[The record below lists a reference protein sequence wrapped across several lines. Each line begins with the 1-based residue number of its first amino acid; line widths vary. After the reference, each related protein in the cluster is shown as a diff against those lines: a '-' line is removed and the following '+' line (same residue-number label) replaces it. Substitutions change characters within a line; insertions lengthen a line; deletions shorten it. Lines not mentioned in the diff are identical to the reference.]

1 MASPYRAAAAP
12 AFSAVPLGQ
21 RKAPRRQHVRRQHLG
36 VVAQAAATAEA
47 ALKETD
53 LHDDLK
59 KALANVKPK
68 VSNLSSC
75 HPAPVR
81 SHDLHRKY
89 LLVELRLFFP
99 MVLLALCAYS
109 LPLAAVINGLSM
121 IACRLRA

>member
-12 AFSAVPLGQ
+12 AFSAVSLGQ
-21 RKAPRRQHVRRQHLG
+21 RKAPRRQRVRRQHLG

-75 HPAPVR
+75 HPACAPVR
-81 SHDLHRKY
+81 SHDLRRKY
-89 LLVELRLFFP
+89 LLVELRLFF
-99 MVLLALCAYS
+99 YG
-109 LPLAAVINGLSM
+109 AVGIMCL
-121 IACRLRA
+121 

>member
-1 MASPYRAAAAP
+1 MAAPFRAAAAP

-21 RKAPRRQHVRRQHLG
+21 RKAPRRQHVRRQHLE

-68 VSNLSSC
+68 VSNLGSC
-75 HPAPVR
+75 HPACAPAR
-81 SHDLHRKY
+81 FHC
-89 LLVELRLFFP
+89 
-99 MVLLALCAYS
+99 LC
-109 LPLAAVINGLSM
+109 
-121 IACRLRA
+121 

>member
-1 MASPYRAAAAP
+1 MAAPYRAAAAP
-12 AFSAVPLGQ
+12 AFPAISLGH

-68 VSNLSSC
+68 VSSLGYC
-75 HPAPVR
+75 HPACAPVR
-81 SHDLHRKY
+81 SHDLCWSPAPRHCGAFGGMRSW
-89 LLVELRLFFP
+89 P
-99 MVLLALCAYS
+99 DSC
-109 LPLAAVINGLSM
+109 NNH
-121 IACRLRA
+121 

>member
-1 MASPYRAAAAP
+1 MAAPYRAAAAP
-12 AFSAVPLGQ
+12 AFSTVPLGQ

-75 HPAPVR
+75 HPACAPVR
-81 SHDLHRKY
+81 SHG
-89 LLVELRLFFP
+89 
-99 MVLLALCAYS
+99 LCVRVSAMWS
-109 LPLAAVINGLSM
+109 LDA
-121 IACRLRA
+121 